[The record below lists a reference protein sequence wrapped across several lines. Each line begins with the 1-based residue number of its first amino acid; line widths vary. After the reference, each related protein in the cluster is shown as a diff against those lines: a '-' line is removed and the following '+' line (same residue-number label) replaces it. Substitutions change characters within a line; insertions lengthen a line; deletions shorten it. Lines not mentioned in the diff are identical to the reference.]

1 MTEPTGN
8 AHASVPDHLLTP
20 LLEAAADTLRSL
32 EGDDVPLALRH
43 LRGFDRRGLMH
54 GPGPRQLRRA
64 IEQDADFR
72 ERVLERFGALPAVQQ
87 VVAQWAHDDPW
98 QLVAETAS
106 RKDLALLASTL
117 WACAP
122 PPGADFG
129 LGLVVAFDALERRD
143 RGSEQDALAR
153 DREIAG
159 LEEAIRRATEGR
171 RSAEAIAARNA
182 QELRDERRA
191 RRTREENAEAET
203 QAAYRHAEGVES
215 QLRQAEVELEA
226 ERARVAREL
235 QRARAFE
242 EDLRKARAELAD
254 ATTQM
259 QQTPSR
265 LDERDALDLAD
276 LTTAMQRLA
285 VKLETLRSRIETS
298 TDVPPRLQRRPQPGR
313 AAPGA
318 SSTPRAPA
326 PVPKPLAKRVT
337 PRIPGGVVAESP
349 IGIETMLRSG
359 RVVLV
364 VDGYNVTKRAWPEA
378 SAADQRERLG
388 VAVTQLHR
396 RLGCDVCCVF
406 DGDGS
411 GPRGPIR
418 RGGVRV
424 VFSDAAEEADEVV
437 LREVQALPKAIP
449 VVVAS
454 SDAWVR
460 EHTEREGAVV
470 ISADALLGFLRP
482 AR

>member
-1 MTEPTGN
+1 MTEPTGD
-8 AHASVPDHLLTP
+8 ARASVPDHLLQP

-72 ERVLERFGALPAVQQ
+72 ERVLARFAALPAVAP

-98 QLVAETAS
+98 RLVAETAS

-129 LGLVVAFDALERRD
+129 LGLVVAFDAFERRD
-143 RGSEQDALAR
+143 RGDVQSAVVHN
-153 DREIAG
+153 REIAG
-159 LEEAIRRATEGR
+159 LKEALRRANDAR
-171 RSAEAIAARNA
+171 QSAEAAAARTA

-203 QAAYRHAEGVES
+203 QAAYGHAESVES
-215 QLRQAEVELEA
+215 QLRQTETELES
-226 ERARVAREL
+226 ERARVGREQ

-254 ATTQM
+254 LTTEM

-265 LDERDALDLAD
+265 LDSHDALELAD
-276 LTTAMQRLA
+276 VTAAMQRLA
-285 VKLETLRSRIETS
+285 VKLESLRERVETS
-298 TDVPPRLQRRPQPGR
+298 SETPPRLQRRPPAIASPGMP
-313 AAPGA
+313 AG
-318 SSTPRAPA
+318 PRPPA
-326 PVPKPLAKRVT
+326 PVQKPLARRVS

-349 IGIETMLRSG
+349 IGIETMLKSA

-364 VDGYNVTKRAWPEA
+364 IDGYNVTQRGWPDATPAE
-378 SAADQRERLG
+378 QRERLG
-388 VAVTQLHR
+388 IAVTQLNR

-460 EHTEREGAVV
+460 EHTEQEGAVV
-470 ISADALLGFLRP
+470 IGADALLAFLRP